1 MPAIGDT
8 LFTRTEVV
16 GLKKNSAK
24 PGRAPT
30 GLMALRITTI
40 DQADRLILD
49 FYRCAMLPLST
60 GADPD
65 SADHDDDLSTIGADL
80 ATPPSAAADWNGEG
94 LPGACHRAALRYR
107 PGRIGVA
114 Q

>member
-1 MPAIGDT
+1 VAAPGFPRLKEWAYAGVVFEMTAAAASHAIVGDA

-49 FYRCAMLPLST
+49 FYRCAMLPLR
-60 GADPD
+60 
-65 SADHDDDLSTIGADL
+65 HDDVGRQIIFFRKRLRH
-80 ATPPSAAADWNGEG
+80 PPT
-94 LPGACHRAALRYR
+94 
-107 PGRIGVA
+107 VA
-114 Q
+114 RSVRVI